1 MKHTRTAIRKS
12 ASLRSVGLEM
22 KIDQQAKD
30 LLERA
35 AAMSGL
41 SLADYAASNL
51 VHAAMQTI
59 ERHERLILSEQD
71 RDRFLAALD
80 CPENLLPAL
89 ENRVER
95 LASDNRGVAL
105 ADSGL

>member
-1 MKHTRTAIRKS
+1 
-12 ASLRSVGLEM
+12 M

-51 VHAAMQTI
+51 VQAAMQTI

-71 RDRFLAALD
+71 RDRFLVAIDRPAK
-80 CPENLLPAL
+80 PIPAL
-89 ENRVER
+89 EKAAQNYQ
-95 LASDNRGVAL
+95 
-105 ADSGL
+105 